1 MLVRDDLLEDQSVNE
16 DSHRSHVR
24 REDLQAV
31 EPLVVNAEVRES
43 PHEDNIVEEEA
54 DVVLGEIVE
63 YFDDERIFGVEVKIH
78 GIGVLNSRRAIR
90 HSPCVCVSCV
100 TSETCQR

>member
-54 DVVLGEIVE
+54 DVVLGKNVE
-63 YFDDERIFGVEVKIH
+63 S
-78 GIGVLNSRRAIR
+78 LNHMSAYYKESSISWS
-90 HSPCVCVSCV
+90 HSFVHRC
-100 TSETCQR
+100 